1 LTESNWGHLI
11 RDVACGGQTV
21 KTWGPIEVQ
30 SLDAWHHVALTLRFA
45 PISSLTEVPD
55 VMLAQA
61 FFFID
66 GQPIKDDGNFLVLV
80 SCFGVGL
87 G

>member
-1 LTESNWGHLI
+1 MA
-11 RDVACGGQTV
+11 RGQTV
-21 KTWGPIEVQ
+21 KTWGPIEVE
-30 SLDAWHHVALTLRFA
+30 SLENAWHHVALTLRFA
-45 PISSLTEVPD
+45 PISSVTEFPD

-66 GQPIKDDGNFLVLV
+66 GQPVKDDGIFPLLV
-80 SCFGVGL
+80 SLFGVGL